1 MSNLAILFNGGKNM
15 PNLKQKLAQKIET
28 VDEDK
33 FSENEL
39 QNSFNSDNKIVVLKP
54 GEVNITEEFVPEF
67 AITLNTARERINMLQ
82 NFVKEMMMP
91 NIDYGIIQGCKKPS
105 LLKPGAEKLCDIFGF
120 SKQLEVLNRIED
132 WVTGLFH
139 YEIKVILINKKTGL
153 VEAEGIGCCNS
164 REKKFKNQDSFTIIN
179 TLLKMA
185 KKRALIDAVLSA
197 TRSSGIF
204 TQDME
209 DMEPDKP
216 SYNFNTN
223 NNQQPNNY
231 YKNNKTNAFHKVEYI
246 TKEQQWE
253 IFKVIE
259 QSQIPMNYAKSIMK
273 EKYNVDQTK
282 QLTTEQADEFI
293 DVLKCCSA

>member
-1 MSNLAILFNGGKNM
+1 M
-15 PNLKQKLAQKIET
+15 PNLKDKLAQKIEI
-28 VDEDK
+28 VEEDNSTRK
-33 FSENEL
+33 ENIT
-39 QNSFNSDNKIVVLKP
+39 NNDNKIVVLKP
-54 GEVNITEEFVPEF
+54 NEFSITDEVVPEF
-67 AITLNTARERINMLQ
+67 AITINAAKERINMLQ
-82 NFVKEMMMP
+82 SFVKDMMIS
-91 NIDYGIIQGCKKPS
+91 NVDYGIIQGCKKPS

-132 WVTGLFH
+132 WNSGLFH
-139 YEIKVILINKKTGL
+139 YEIKVALTNKKTGL

-216 SYNFNTN
+216 SNNFNAN
-223 NNQQPNNY
+223 KNQQPNNY
-231 YKNNKTNAFHKVEYI
+231 YKDNKTNAFHKIEYI

-259 QSQIPMNYAKSIMK
+259 QSQIPMNYAKSMLK

>member
-1 MSNLAILFNGGKNM
+1 M
-15 PNLKQKLAQKIET
+15 PNLKDKLAQKIEI
-28 VDEDK
+28 VQEDI
-33 FSENEL
+33 SVRNENI
-39 QNSFNSDNKIVVLKP
+39 NNNDNKIVVLKP
-54 GEVNITEEFVPEF
+54 NEFSITDEVVPEF
-67 AITLNTARERINMLQ
+67 AITINAAKERINMLQ
-82 NFVKEMMMP
+82 SFVKDMMIP
-91 NIDYGIIQGCKKPS
+91 NVDYGIIQGCKKPS

-132 WVTGLFH
+132 WNSGLFH
-139 YEIKVILINKKTGL
+139 YEIKVVLTNKKTGL

-164 REKKFKNQDSFTIIN
+164 KEKKFKNQDSFTIIN

-185 KKRALIDAVLSA
+185 KKRAMIDAVLSA

-216 SYNFNTN
+216 SDKFNAN
-223 NNQQPNNY
+223 NNHQINNTRY
-231 YKNNKTNAFHKVEYI
+231 NRSNTVPKVEYL

-253 IFKVIE
+253 IFKAIE
-259 QSQIPMNYAKSIMK
+259 QGQIPLTYAKSMMK

-293 DVLKCCSA
+293 DVLKCCSVI